1 MVRDSPGLLPPGVL
15 DAEQGMRLALTGGVA
30 EQLVDRAA
38 RRRDLRCSD
47 AHHPSRIHTHTPMTM
62 SGMEGGGVLAGD
74 SRPNRAGVR
83 ARRT

>member
-47 AHHPSRIHTHTPMTM
+47 ARIIHTHMPITM
-62 SGMEGGGVLAGD
+62 SGMEGGGMLAGD
-74 SRPNRAGVR
+74 SWPNRAGVK